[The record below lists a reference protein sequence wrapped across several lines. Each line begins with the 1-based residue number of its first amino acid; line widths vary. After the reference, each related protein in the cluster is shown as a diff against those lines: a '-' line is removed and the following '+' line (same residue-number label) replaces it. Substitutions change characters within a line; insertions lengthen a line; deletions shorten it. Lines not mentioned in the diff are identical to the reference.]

1 MTPYFFMP
9 GYYYYFD
16 PYALILILPALILS
30 IWAQYKVNSTYK
42 KYSRI
47 GSRRG
52 LTAMDACRQ
61 ILNDNGLHHIGLEI
75 VEGELSDHYDPKA
88 NVIRLS
94 RGVAESTSVAALGIA
109 AHEAG
114 HAVQYNESYLPIK
127 LRAAIIPV
135 TQFGSSIA
143 PLLILAG
150 LLFSSQPLILWGIA
164 AFSLMLVFQLITL
177 PVEFNA
183 SRRALATLDAH
194 NMLDEDELKG
204 TRKVL
209 TAAAMT
215 YVAAMLVS
223 LMQVLRLLLLF
234 GGRRRRD

>member
-1 MTPYFFMP
+1 MTPLFY
-9 GYYYYFD
+9 GGYYYFD
-16 PYALILILPALILS
+16 PYALLLMLPALALS
-30 IWAQYKVNSTYK
+30 IWAQWKVNSTYK
-42 KYSRI
+42 KFFHVA
-47 GSRRG
+47 SRRG
-52 LTAMDACRQ
+52 LTAMDACRL
-61 ILNDNGLHHIGLEI
+61 ILNENGLTQIGLEK
-75 VEGELSDHYDPKA
+75 VEGHLSDHYDPKA
-88 NVIRLS
+88 GVIRLS

-114 HAVQYNESYLPIK
+114 HAIQYSVGYAPIK
-127 LRAAIIPV
+127 LRTAIIPI

-143 PLLILAG
+143 PLLLLAG

-183 SRRALATLDAH
+183 SRRALQTLDTM
-194 NMLDEDELKG
+194 NMLDDEELKG

-209 TAAAMT
+209 SAAAMT

-223 LMQVLRLLLLF
+223 LTQVLRLLLMF
-234 GGRRRRD
+234 NRRRD

>member
-1 MTPYFFMP
+1 MTPLLFMP
-9 GYYYYFD
+9 SYYYYFD
-16 PYALILILPALILS
+16 PYALLLMLPALILS
-30 IWAQYKVNSTYK
+30 IWAQFKVNSTYK
-42 KYSRI
+42 KYSQV

-52 LTAMDACRQ
+52 LTAMDACRR
-61 ILNDNGLHHIGLEI
+61 ILNDNGLHHVGLEVI
-75 VEGELSDHYDPKA
+75 EGNLSDHYDPKA

-114 HAVQYNESYLPIK
+114 HAVQYSVGYFPIK
-127 LRAAIIPV
+127 VRTAIIPV
-135 TQFGSSIA
+135 TRVGSSLA
-143 PLLILAG
+143 PLLLLAG

-164 AFSLMLVFQLITL
+164 AFSLMLVFQLVTL

-183 SRRALATLDAH
+183 SRRAMQTLDGM
-194 NMLDEDELKG
+194 NLLDDDELRG

-209 TAAAMT
+209 SAAAMT

-223 LMQVLRLLLLF
+223 LTQVLRLLLMF